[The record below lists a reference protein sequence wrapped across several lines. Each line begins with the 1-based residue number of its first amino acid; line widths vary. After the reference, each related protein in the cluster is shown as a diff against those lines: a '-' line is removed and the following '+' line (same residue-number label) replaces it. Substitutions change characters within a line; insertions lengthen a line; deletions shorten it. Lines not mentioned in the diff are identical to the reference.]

1 MRRRIGTGLIRLAD
15 LLETQWSFPRLG
27 GVLVGIGLG
36 LVIALALEYKWSIVS
51 HHHTLLLLLSML
63 CYIIRSVLMSGRR
76 STRSGQPGQAIQRD

>member
-36 LVIALALEYKWSIVS
+36 LVIALARII
-51 HHHTLLLLLSML
+51 HTGLFFTTSLWVKLWL
-63 CYIIRSVLMSGRR
+63 
-76 STRSGQPGQAIQRD
+76 